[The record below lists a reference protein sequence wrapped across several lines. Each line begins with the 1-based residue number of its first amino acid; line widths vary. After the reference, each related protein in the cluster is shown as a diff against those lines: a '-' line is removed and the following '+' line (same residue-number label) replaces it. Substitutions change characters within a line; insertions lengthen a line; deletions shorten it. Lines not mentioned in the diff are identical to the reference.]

1 MAAAR
6 SARGAKDGAPRRDLL
21 AAERALWERGLVH
34 VAGVDEVGRGPLAGP
49 VVAAAVVMVPGAA
62 ACGADDSKALN
73 AAERLEL
80 SCVIWRVALAVG
92 VGAASARE
100 VDRLNI
106 RRATALA
113 MQRAIARLPF
123 MPDHLLVDGLPVPE
137 LGTERQ
143 TAVVCGD
150 ASVHAIACASI
161 VAKVTRDRL
170 MRRLSPRYTEYGWER
185 NKGYGTPE
193 HRRAIDRLGA
203 TPHHRMTF
211 SPLAAL
217 LQTELGPAGNPL
229 GVAAS
234 PRREQRR
241 GRS

>member
-1 MAAAR
+1 M
-6 SARGAKDGAPRRDLL
+6 
-21 AAERALWERGLVH
+21 
-34 VAGVDEVGRGPLAGP
+34 DEVGRGPLAGP
-49 VVAAAVVMVPGAA
+49 VVAAAVVMAPGAV
-62 ACGADDSKALN
+62 ACGADDSKALT

-80 SCVIWRVALAVG
+80 SCVIWRVARAVG
-92 VGAASARE
+92 IGAASARE

-123 MPDHLLVDGLPVPE
+123 EPDHLLVDGLPVPE

-161 VAKVTRDRL
+161 IAKVTRDRL
-170 MRRLSPRYTEYGWER
+170 MRRLSPRYYEYGWER

-217 LQTELGPAGNPL
+217 LQTEFVPMGGTRGAP
-229 GVAAS
+229 V
-234 PRREQRR
+234 PRRKMPGGR
-241 GRS
+241 G